1 MSRHL
6 SDRPGGMDIPGRGHN
21 LTIFTKQRHG
31 IGEELL
37 TSLVVEA
44 TLEVRSEERQVWP
57 GGKVQD

>member
-21 LTIFTKQRHG
+21 LTIFTKARRHG
-31 IGEELL
+31 IGDELL

-44 TLEVRSEERQVWP
+44 TLEVRE
-57 GGKVQD
+57 